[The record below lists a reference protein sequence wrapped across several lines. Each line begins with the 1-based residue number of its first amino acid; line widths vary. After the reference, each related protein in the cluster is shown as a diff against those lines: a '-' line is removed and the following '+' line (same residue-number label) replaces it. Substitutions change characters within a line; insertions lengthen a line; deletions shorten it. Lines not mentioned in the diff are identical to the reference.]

1 MSRDHLDVVLIEGD
15 ELEFVRART
24 HSDRFPDRC
33 ALVEISDRIRDPQVR
48 RRTESLHPRLA
59 IAAGRMCCRAA
70 AAGRLPAEMAIIL
83 APTQMLT
90 LQRIGPRLMPSL
102 LPSLASV
109 PCLGR

>member
-1 MSRDHLDVVLIEGD
+1 MGRDHLDVVLIEGD

-24 HSDRFPDRC
+24 HSDRFPDRR

-48 RRTESLHPRLA
+48 RRTESLPPRARHCSRPDVLPD
-59 IAAGRMCCRAA
+59 RRRWAA
-70 AAGRLPAEMAIIL
+70 ACGNGNHLT
-83 APTQMLT
+83 PTLMLT
-90 LQRIGPRLMPSL
+90 LQRIGPLMPSL